1 MSCFYKQLM
10 EGNRCI
16 SSLRIRMRKLIYT
29 VLSLFVA
36 QAVTAQCGTDQ
47 YNQELINQETG
58 RTDVSYFD
66 KIEGERNF
74 DYETSVNAKTKKAT
88 RIIPVVFHVIH
99 GYGEENISKA
109 QIEDQIRVINEDFQR
124 RNADAANTRSQF
136 RARAADFEIEFKLAR
151 KAPDG
156 SCTEGITR
164 TYDPINMFDDR
175 DTRAEEAKTAVT
187 PWDRS
192 KYLNIWVVKEIL
204 SSTEGTILGYAQFPG
219 RDASTDG
226 IVLIHDRVGTIGTA
240 NVGDKG
246 RTLTHEI
253 GHWLGLYHTFQGG
266 CTQGDRVSDTP
277 PVDEP
282 SYGCT
287 ASQNPN
293 TCSNDSEVDMVENYM
308 DYSNGG
314 CMNAFTDG
322 QLARV
327 DGYLNSSSNRGSN
340 ISAASLLATG
350 VNTTPSCGP
359 IADFWYASESLT
371 ICEGQS
377 IDFAGLSYNGTVTTR
392 TWSFE
397 GGTPATSSLKNPTI
411 VYNTQGVYKVEL
423 EVGNT
428 EGTDKLTRTLFINV
442 TPGVASLKAPGAQDF
457 ENTSTTTKWLLE
469 ALDGKGWMINTSTGF
484 SGKNSLQAFID
495 EETAAGFRVSAIS
508 EPVDIANYE
517 GQLNLHFKYAYARR
531 VSTSS
536 ERLLVLGSNNCGSSW
551 DILKVYLNANLE
563 TSSVSPDWAPSS
575 AADWGRAEI
584 DVSRY
589 AGSQN
594 LYIRFDVVG
603 QQGNSIYVDD
613 INIGSSA
620 LSVSKHNSELNL
632 FLVPNPAQNQVAIR
646 STNLKGKI
654 RVSIVDIA
662 GRLLLQ
668 QNLEPNISMINTSEL
683 TNGVYTVIVEVDNAS
698 WSKKLIISK

>member
-1 MSCFYKQLM
+1 M
-10 EGNRCI
+10 N
-16 SSLRIRMRKLIYT
+16 KLIYT
-29 VLSLFVA
+29 LLSLFAAQVA
-36 QAVTAQCGTDQ
+36 TAQCGTDR
-47 YNQELINQETG
+47 YNQELVNEEIG

-74 DYETSVNAKTKKAT
+74 DYQITSDLKTKKAT

-99 GYGEENISKA
+99 SYGSENISKA
-109 QIEDQIRVINEDFQR
+109 QIEDQIRIINEDFQH
-124 RNADAANTRSQF
+124 RNADASKTRNQF
-136 RARAADFEIEFKLAR
+136 RARAADFDIEFKLAR

-164 TYDPINMFDDR
+164 TYDPINMVDDR
-175 DTRAEEAKTAVT
+175 DSRAEEAKGAVP

-204 SSTEGTILGYAQFPG
+204 SSSEGTILGYAQFPG
-219 RDASTDG
+219 RGASTDG
-226 IVLIHDRVGTIGTA
+226 IVMIHNRVGTIGTA

-266 CTQGDRVSDTP
+266 CFQGDGVSDTP

-308 DYSNGG
+308 DYADGG
-314 CMNAFTDG
+314 CMNAFTNG

-327 DGYLNSSSNRGSN
+327 DGFLNSSSNRGTN
-340 ISAASLLATG
+340 ISAATLFATG

-359 IADFWYASESLT
+359 VADFWYASERLT

-377 IDFAGLSYNGTVTTR
+377 IDFLGLSYNGTVTSR

-397 GGTPATSSLKNPTI
+397 GGTPATSSAQNPTI
-411 VYNTQGVYKVEL
+411 VYNKQGIYKVEL
-423 EVGNT
+423 EVGNN
-428 EGTDKLTRTLFINV
+428 EGTDKLSRTLFINV
-442 TPGVASLKAPGAQDF
+442 TPGVAILKAPGGQDF
-457 ENTSTTTKWLLE
+457 ENASTTSKWQLE
-469 ALDGKGWMINTSTGF
+469 KQEGKGWLINSSTGF
-484 SGKNSLQAFID
+484 SGNRCLQALID
-495 EETAAGFRVSAIS
+495 EETAAGFRVMAIS

-517 GQLNLHFKYAYARR
+517 EQLSLHFKYAYARR
-531 VSTSS
+531 IPAST
-536 ERLLVLGSNNCGSSW
+536 ERLLVLGSNTCGASW

-575 AADWGRAEI
+575 AADWGRSEI
-584 DVSRY
+584 DISRY

-594 LYIRFDVVG
+594 LYIRFDAVG
-603 QQGNSIYVDD
+603 QQGNSIFLDD

-620 LSVSKHNSELNL
+620 LSVKNQKTDINL
-632 FLVPNPAQNQVAIR
+632 FLVPNPAQDQVAIR
-646 STNLKGKI
+646 SAHLKGKI
-654 RVSIVDIA
+654 SVSIVDIA

-668 QNLEPNISMINTSEL
+668 QNLEPNRFMINTSEL
-683 TNGVYTVIVEVDNAS
+683 TNGMYTAIIESDNIS